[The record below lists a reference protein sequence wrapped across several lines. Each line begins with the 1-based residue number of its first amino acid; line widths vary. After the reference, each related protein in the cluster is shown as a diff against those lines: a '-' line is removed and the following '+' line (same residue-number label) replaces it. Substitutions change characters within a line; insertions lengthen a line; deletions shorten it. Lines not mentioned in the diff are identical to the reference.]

1 MTVPV
6 PDQLEF
12 ISDADGAIKDFPY
25 PRRFLQ
31 ADEVVVT
38 LRDAD
43 GLEIPQYLNQH
54 YSIAGSSWPNGGTVS
69 FYNAPAAGLKV
80 VRTRMTQAKQTV
92 DMDNKQRNDAN
103 AVEVQLD
110 RLAMG
115 LQDRDRAIES
125 TSGGLKAEI
134 AARKAG
140 DEALGIRIDNLLS
153 DVDLIADRAESEAD
167 RAEGE
172 ANRSNAAAGRS
183 ESAALES
190 ESHAQISHALVEAA
204 VAGFQGF
211 TEGMAYDFGWVNDPM
226 TYFNRDWGT
235 I

>member
-12 ISDADGAIKDFPY
+12 ISDADGALKDFPY

-54 YSIAGSSWPNGGTVS
+54 YSIAGSSWPDGGTVS

-115 LQDRDRAIES
+115 LQDRGRATES
-125 TSGGLKAEI
+125 VAGGLKAEI

-153 DVDLIADRAESEAD
+153 DVDLIADRAEDEAN
-167 RAEGE
+167 RAEDE
-172 ANRSNAAAGRS
+172 ANRSDAGAGRS

>member
-12 ISDADGAIKDFPY
+12 ISDGNGVTKEFSY

-31 ADEVVVT
+31 KDEIVVAFRKDNVD
-38 LRDAD
+38 LIK
-43 GLEIPQYLNQH
+43 GLNIDYT
-54 YSIAGSSWPNGGTVS
+54 IAGSSWPNGGTVVFS
-69 FYNAPAAGLKV
+69 VAPPIGVKV
-80 VRTRMTQAKQTV
+80 VRYRMTQAKQTV
-92 DMDNKQRNDAN
+92 DLENKQRNDAN

-115 LQDRDRAIES
+115 LQDRGRATES
-125 TSGGLKAEI
+125 VAGGLKAEI

-153 DVDLIADRAESEAD
+153 DVDLIADRAENEAN
-167 RAEGE
+167 RAEDE
-172 ANRSNAAAGRS
+172 ANRSDAGAGRS

-190 ESHAQISHALVEAA
+190 ENHAQISHALVEAA